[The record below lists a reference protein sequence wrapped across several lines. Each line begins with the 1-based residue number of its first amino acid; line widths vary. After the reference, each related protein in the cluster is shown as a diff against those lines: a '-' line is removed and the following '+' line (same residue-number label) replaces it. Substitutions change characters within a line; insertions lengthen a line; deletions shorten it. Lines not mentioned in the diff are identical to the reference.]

1 LPLPPP
7 PPTTTTTAPQADADF
22 RACTSHVKNAAVQ
35 AYLQLEVDKFCGKLC
50 DEVLSGAKPSN
61 YQKRASDFKILVHRE
76 WHLAFI
82 VSPVAAQCPTGTSQ
96 RDFNIYLIRLYANVF
111 NEWNNR
117 VIHMFQTPMEEHV
130 DDMRIDEILL
140 GSKPMV
146 FYCAGWMLRKVE
158 SSKQRDVDKQ
168 TLKDLVAYNQ
178 QSADAAAAVNALTS
192 KVDYCKTKTGCLKRA
207 TNSWFEFI
215 KLLEAIY
222 IINTNAGQ
230 ALQHKGALCAKIAK
244 AAHQSL
250 TLREKFKQCFPPHFG
265 DKEKKSMFCIY
276 SILILPSYGKMKS
289 GDTL

>member
-1 LPLPPP
+1 
-7 PPTTTTTAPQADADF
+7 
-22 RACTSHVKNAAVQ
+22 
-35 AYLQLEVDKFCGKLC
+35 
-50 DEVLSGAKPSN
+50 
-61 YQKRASDFKILVHRE
+61 
-76 WHLAFI
+76 
-82 VSPVAAQCPTGTSQ
+82 
-96 RDFNIYLIRLYANVF
+96 
-111 NEWNNR
+111 
-117 VIHMFQTPMEEHV
+117 
-130 DDMRIDEILL
+130 
-140 GSKPMV
+140 
-146 FYCAGWMLRKVE
+146 VE

-178 QSADAAAAVNALTS
+178 QSADAAAAVNAPTS
-192 KVDYCKTKTGCLKRA
+192 KVDYCETKTGCLKRA

-244 AAHQSL
+244 AARQSL